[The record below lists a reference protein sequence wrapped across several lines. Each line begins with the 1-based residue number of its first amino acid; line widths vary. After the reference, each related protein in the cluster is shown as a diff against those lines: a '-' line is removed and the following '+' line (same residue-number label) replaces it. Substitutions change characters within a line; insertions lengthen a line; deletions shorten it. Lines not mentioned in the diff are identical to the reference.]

1 MARIV
6 RRIRYETRRSVNI
19 ALILRTLAPGPVLLI
34 VAGLALVS
42 GHVHAAAAAARKP
55 KTAADYHKFA
65 MTHDGDAVKGRLLF
79 HDEQRL
85 ACVKCHSVDGRATKA
100 GPDLATLGDQFDRRD
115 LLEAVLSPSATIA
128 VGYGTTRVETK
139 EDEEYQGV
147 LKQVTA
153 EWVELAVGDGN
164 RMRIPT
170 AGIREQRGSTVSL
183 MPEGLQAGVTEQEFT
198 DLIEYLV
205 SLKQADHL
213 ASSHQGMPAEISPLA
228 RPVGLRPL
236 YRDNLRVMPESGAPE
251 LGVVWCEQVPGFTNR
266 FLVLHQAGRIWL
278 VEESGKGA
286 AVSVFADFVP
296 EVFSARGPNG
306 LLGLAF
312 HPKFRENRKYYL
324 KHQVFEQGRITTLL
338 VERQAAADARSDSGR
353 PSRRLLTIPAVAEH
367 HNGGCIRFGP
377 DGFLYFGMGDS
388 APNFDPQGYAQDLR
402 LLFGKMLRLDV
413 DHRDAGLGYA
423 IPADNPFRGR
433 ADARPEIWAY
443 GLREPWRFSFD
454 PLTGDLWVADLGQE
468 RGDEVDIVRRGENYG
483 WNVYEGFELFSNQ
496 HRRTNAAYAM
506 PLFAG
511 WRKHGVCMVGGHVY
525 RGDNR
530 SSFHG
535 VYVFGDYQSKRIWG
549 LTQSGRSLKTIR
561 QLATAPQAITAFSVD
576 ENGNLFVVGYQGMI
590 YQIDFAGSDFNEPSE
605 KFSKRAGGRS
615 GL

>member
-1 MARIV
+1 M
-6 RRIRYETRRSVNI
+6 NI
-19 ALILRTLAPGPVLLI
+19 ASSVRFRPPGLVLVI
-34 VAGLALVS
+34 AAGLAVAAGEL
-42 GHVHAAAAAARKP
+42 HAAAPPKP

-65 MTHDGDAVKGRLLF
+65 MTHDGDAAKGRLLF

-100 GPDLATLGDQFDRRD
+100 GPDLATVGDQFARRD
-115 LLEAVLSPSATIA
+115 LLEAVLTPSATIA

-139 EDEEYQGV
+139 DGEEHQGV

-153 EWVELAVGDGN
+153 EWIELAVGDGS
-164 RMRIPT
+164 RLRIPT
-170 AGIREQRGSTVSL
+170 AEVQEQRGSTVSL
-183 MPEGLQAGVTEQEFT
+183 MPENLQAGVTEQEFT
-198 DLIEYLV
+198 DLVEYLV

-213 ASSHQGMPAEISPLA
+213 AGSHRGMPAEIPLLA

-236 YRDNLRVMPESGAPE
+236 YRENLRVQPQSGAPE

-266 FLVLHQAGRIWL
+266 FLVLHQAGRIWH
-278 VEESGKGA
+278 VEKNAGGD

-312 HPKFRENRKYYL
+312 HPGFRENRKYYL
-324 KHQVFEQGRITTLL
+324 KHQVFEQGKITTLL
-338 VERQAAADARSDSGR
+338 VERQATADARSDSGR

-413 DHRDAGLGYA
+413 DHREGDLGYA

-433 ADARPEIWAY
+433 ADARPEIWAS

-525 RGDNR
+525 RGDKR

-549 LTQSGRSLKTIR
+549 LTQSNRSIETIR
-561 QLATAPQAITAFSVD
+561 QLGTAPQAITAFSVD
-576 ENGNLFVVGYQGMI
+576 ENGNLLVVGYQGMI
-590 YQIDFAGSDFNEPSE
+590 YQVDFSGADFNEPVEAS
-605 KFSKRAGGRS
+605 SKRMGARGG
-615 GL
+615 L